1 MELDDALAFVA
12 ENARTV
18 LATHRRDG
26 SLQMSPVNAG
36 VLDGRLVISSRNGLA
51 KVANIRRDP
60 AVSMLVFT
68 DAFFGPWVQ
77 VDGQAEIVGQP
88 EALDLLD
95 AVYRSIAGEHPNWA
109 EYRAAMIADRRVVIR
124 ISPDR
129 ASGRLG

>member
-12 ENARTV
+12 ENDRTV

-36 VLDGRLVISSRNGLA
+36 VLDGRLVVSSRNGLA